1 MSQAGM
7 PWPGERARVPV
18 GAAYDVVIGHDLLGA
33 VGEFLP
39 PTAARALLVHT
50 GTLPEVVPA
59 VRESLVGKGIRVVD
73 GLVPDAEAAKT
84 IEVAARL
91 WEVLGRESFTRT
103 DVVVGVGGGT
113 VTDLAGWVA
122 AAWLRGVGFINVPTT
137 VLAMVDAAVGGKTGV
152 NTAEGK
158 NLVGAF
164 HEPLGVVCDLDVLGG
179 LPEVDFAAGMAEV
192 IKAGFIDDP
201 LILEIIEADPGA
213 ARRVGSQTV
222 QLIERAVA
230 MKARVVSADLR
241 EAGLREILNY
251 GHTLGHAIEQ
261 HAAYTMRHGE
271 AVSIGMV
278 FAAELAHRSGLIDDA
293 LLQRHRD
300 VLGSAGLPT
309 RYADASLEELLVA
322 MGRDKKTRGSTLR
335 FVVLEGLAQPT
346 RLIGPSSE
354 LLSAAYAGLG

>member
-1 MSQAGM
+1 MTV
-7 PWPGERARVPV
+7 RVRV
-18 GAAYDVVIGHDLLGA
+18 GTAYDVLIGHDLLDS
-33 VGEFLP
+33 VGDLVP
-39 PTAARALLVHT
+39 PAATRALVVHT
-50 GTLPEVVPA
+50 GRLPAVVSV
-59 VRESLVGKGIRVVD
+59 VRESLQAKGVRVVD

-84 IEVAARL
+84 IEVAAGL
-91 WEVLGRESFTRT
+91 WGLLGSESFTRT

-137 VLAMVDAAVGGKTGV
+137 VLAMVDAAVGGKTGI

-164 HEPLGVVCDLDVLGG
+164 HEPLGVICDLDVLAG
-179 LPEVDFAAGMAEV
+179 LPGADFAAGMAEV

-201 LILEIIEADPGA
+201 RILEILETDPAA
-213 ARRVGSQTV
+213 ARQVGPHTLE
-222 QLIERAVA
+222 LIERAVA
-230 MKARVVSADLR
+230 MKGRVVSADLR

-261 HAAYTMRHGE
+261 HSAYTMRHGE
-271 AVSIGMV
+271 AVAIGMV
-278 FAAELAHRSGLIDDA
+278 FAAELAHRSGLIDAA

-300 VLGSAGLPT
+300 ILTAAGLPT
-309 RYADASLEELLVA
+309 RYAAAPLDDLLVA

-335 FVVLEGLAQPT
+335 FVVLEGLAAPT
-346 RLIGPSSE
+346 RLVGPSE
-354 LLSAAYAGLG
+354 DLLRAAYVALA